1 MLRRPPVTTRTDTLF
16 PSTSLC
22 RASFILTGYYSH
34 RDDPS
39 TIGFQPIKGN
49 TLGKQIDPTIVS
61 PTDPYKINVNYGP
74 VLKIESY
81 GASLKGE
88 WSLPE
93 MTLNRKSTSLNSS
106 Q

>member
-1 MLRRPPVTTRTDTLF
+1 MARTKLRF
-16 PSTSLC
+16 EPSDDL
-22 RASFILTGYYSH
+22 SFILTGYYSH

-93 MTLNRKSTSLNSS
+93 MTITSLTGYAQDRKSTRLNSS
-106 Q
+106 H